1 MTVEQPSSLS
11 ISIEI
16 EKVVEEAR
24 LHAAQVPR
32 QGRQGG
38 GGGGGG
44 GRPAERASQEQEQ
57 QQNKAHHIQLLQTTI
72 L

>member
-1 MTVEQPSSLS
+1 MTGWHSSFLS
-11 ISIEI
+11 TSIEI
-16 EKVVEEAR
+16 KKVVEEAR
-24 LHAAQVPR
+24 LHVSQVPR
-32 QGRQGG
+32 QRRQGRQ
-38 GGGGGG
+38 GGGGG